1 MSPKTSTLLKTRP
14 KSAEDISDA
23 DGKDI
28 RTWKP
33 ARYGFMRRSRKLQ
46 HGLHVKI
53 SSMSTS
59 QRHEVKFS
67 SFIVSLHILNRGSKL
82 Y

>member
-1 MSPKTSTLLKTRP
+1 MSPKTLTLFKTRP

-46 HGLHVKI
+46 HRLHVKI
-53 SSMSTS
+53 SSPASDMRPNFQVLLLAFTS
-59 QRHEVKFS
+59 
-67 SFIVSLHILNRGSKL
+67 
-82 Y
+82 